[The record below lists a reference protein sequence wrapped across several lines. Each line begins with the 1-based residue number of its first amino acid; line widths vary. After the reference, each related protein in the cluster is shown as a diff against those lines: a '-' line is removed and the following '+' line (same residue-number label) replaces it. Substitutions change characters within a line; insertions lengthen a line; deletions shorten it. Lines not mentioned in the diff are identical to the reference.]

1 MPDFQ
6 TPPAKRRHL
15 QGLARTM
22 SGNSGATQAA
32 RLLEALR
39 YGPITTNECR
49 RFLDV
54 FDPAARVRDLRHKHG
69 HEIETHWQHSV
80 TEQGVA
86 HRVGLYVLT
95 TKGVAQ

>member
-15 QGLARTM
+15 QGLAKTM
-22 SGNSGATQAA
+22 AGNSGVTQGA

-54 FDPAARVRDLRHKHG
+54 FDPAARVRDLRHKLG
-69 HEIETHWQHSV
+69 HEIETHWQESV

-86 HRVGLYVLT
+86 HRVGLYVLN
-95 TKGVAQ
+95 TKGEA